1 MLLGIS
7 NEVPLFRTDC
17 HETIAQLPLVKT
29 NVLVYMLALWLCSM
43 LLLRTTSLEHF
54 IKASTETH
62 CLDSTFSRDSYSGVY
77 MELPQGELH
86 AAYAV
91 DK

>member
-1 MLLGIS
+1 
-7 NEVPLFRTDC
+7 
-17 HETIAQLPLVKT
+17 
-29 NVLVYMLALWLCSM
+29 M
-43 LLLRTTSLEHF
+43 LLLPTTSLEQF
-54 IKASTETH
+54 IKASFQTH
-62 CLDSTFSRDSYSGVY
+62 CLDSILSRDSYSGVY